1 MENVK
6 LMKQRDGFLNGKL
19 LIAMPRMRDKRFVRS
34 VIYVCAHSNSGAM
47 GIILNQLHSIDFPE
61 LLLQLGVIEQAKK
74 SYLSESIKKFPVRY
88 GGPVD
93 PSRGFVLHSGDYTCE
108 ATISVTDKIYLT
120 ATIDILKAISC
131 EQGPQHALIALG
143 YAGWKAGQLETEI
156 SANGWLISS
165 ASPSFI
171 FESDLSN
178 TYDESFIRMGINP
191 TYLVS
196 EIGHA

>member
-19 LIAMPRMRDKRFVRS
+19 LIAMPGMSDKRFVRS

-131 EQGPQHALIALG
+131 EQGPQHALVALG

-156 SANGWLISS
+156 SENGWLISS

-178 TYDESFIRMGINP
+178 TYDESFTRMGINP

>member
-19 LIAMPRMRDKRFVRS
+19 LIAMPGMNDKRFVRS

-61 LLLQLGVIEQAKK
+61 LLLQLGVIERAKK
-74 SYLSESIKKFPVRY
+74 NYLSESIKKFPVRY

-108 ATISVTDKIYLT
+108 ATISVTNKIYLT

-143 YAGWKAGQLETEI
+143 YAGWKAGQLETEV

-165 ASPSFI
+165 ASSSFI

>member
-1 MENVK
+1 
-6 LMKQRDGFLNGKL
+6 MKQRDGFLNGKL
-19 LIAMPRMRDKRFVRS
+19 LIAMPGMSDKRFVRS

-131 EQGPQHALIALG
+131 EQGPQHALVALG

-156 SANGWLISS
+156 SENGWLISS

-178 TYDESFIRMGINP
+178 TYDESFTRMGINP

>member
-1 MENVK
+1 
-6 LMKQRDGFLNGKL
+6 MKQRDGFLNGKL
-19 LIAMPRMRDKRFVRS
+19 LIAMPGMSDKRFVRS

-47 GIILNQLHSIDFPE
+47 GIVLNQLHSIDFPE

-131 EQGPQHALIALG
+131 EQGPQHALVALG

-178 TYDESFIRMGINP
+178 TYDESFTRMGINP

>member
-1 MENVK
+1 
-6 LMKQRDGFLNGKL
+6 MKQRDGFLNGKL
-19 LIAMPRMRDKRFVRS
+19 LIAMPGMSDKRFVRS

-108 ATISVTDKIYLT
+108 ATISVTDRIYLT

-131 EQGPQHALIALG
+131 EQGPQHALVALG

-178 TYDESFIRMGINP
+178 TYDESFTRMGINP

>member
-19 LIAMPRMRDKRFVRS
+19 LIAMPGMSDKRFVRS

-131 EQGPQHALIALG
+131 EQGPQHALVALG

-178 TYDESFIRMGINP
+178 TYDESFTRMGINP